1 MGFGYTGLQDGLR
14 CICMNERP
22 VAEANDTNC
31 NLTCSGNANFTCGG
45 DWKVDVYQNPDYI
58 PEPDNLTYI
67 GCFKNSLNDFDRMIF
82 EGTYNNFRNNTPE
95 W

>member
-1 MGFGYTGLQDGLR
+1 MGFEYTGLQDGLR

-22 VAEANDTNC
+22 QDKTTDDKC
-31 NLTCSGNANFTCGG
+31 NISCPGDRAFSCGG
-45 DWKVDVYQNPDYI
+45 DWTMAVHQI
-58 PEPDNLTYI
+58 PIPPTTYL
-67 GCFKNSLNDFDRMIF
+67 GCFNNSLNDFDRMIF